1 MTYRALFDL
10 KFNQRISTIEL
21 EKKFP
26 KDKHKIS
33 RLALLELPVHVLRAV
48 LKGRKD
54 QFGSLL
60 ALKRSLF
67 S

>member
-1 MTYRALFDL
+1 MTYRALYDL
-10 KFNQRISTIEL
+10 KFNQRIPTIEL
-21 EKKFP
+21 ERKFP

-33 RLALLELPVHVLRAV
+33 RLALLELPMNVLRSV
-48 LKGRKD
+48 FKDRKE